1 MPTTPPEDS
10 APRQQAGAV
19 TRLMLS
25 ASAASDPARFKRII
39 ERWRDGTGVMSSLAP
54 RSPGHPNPT
63 ASERERGSTLP
74 WTPLHLF
81 RPPAAVAD
89 IDHLGRVIERVRQRL
104 GCPHCCSGFDIDFQ
118 RELDAFPPSS
128 EREPGRSDP

>member
-10 APRQQAGAV
+10 SPRQQAGAV

-39 ERWRDGTGVMSSLAP
+39 ERWRDGAVGMSSLAP
-54 RSPGHPNPT
+54 RSPGHPNPA
-63 ASERERGSTLP
+63 ASERERGGTLP

-89 IDHLGRVIERVRQRL
+89 IDHLGRAIERVRQRL
-104 GCPHCCSGFDIDFQ
+104 GCPHCCSGFDIHFQ
-118 RELDAFPPSS
+118 RELDTFPLSA
-128 EREPGRSDP
+128 ERDPGCSDS